1 MKNKDLNQKINK
13 AFTNTTPD
21 LRESILQNAGTASD
35 NIVAMPRR
43 RSAVRWVA
51 GIAAALVLVTGLVAG
66 GVFYQ
71 NRNTAVST
79 VSLDVNPSV
88 SITLN
93 REERVLAV
101 EAKNEEGRRV
111 IGDMDFKGSD
121 LDVAINAL
129 IGSMLRN
136 GYLSEVANSILL
148 SVDNPDPTKGADL
161 QNRLTTA
168 INELLQTNTF
178 SGAVLSQ
185 TLSPDEEL
193 QKLADTHGISRGKA
207 QLIRQ
212 ITSQNTLHTFEELAP
227 LSINEL
233 NLISE
238 SGGLHLENVQAV
250 GTASNQAYIGEQKAL
265 EKATAHAGVPAGEA
279 TRVKWEMDYERGK
292 MVYEIDFDH
301 SDYEYEYDIDATTG
315 EVVKSEREPKR
326 QRPATNSTTTNNS
339 TAGNNTTTAAPPA
352 EPGKDIGE
360 EAAKSAALTHAGVA
374 EKDVLQYTGKKDRDD
389 GRTVYEIEFFTT
401 AYTY

>member
-121 LDVAINAL
+121 LDV
-129 IGSMLRN
+129 
-136 GYLSEVANSILL
+136 V
-148 SVDNPDPTKGADL
+148 
-161 QNRLTTA
+161 LT
-168 INELLQTNTF
+168 
-178 SGAVLSQ
+178 SG
-185 TLSPDEEL
+185 P
-193 QKLADTHGISRGKA
+193 
-207 QLIRQ
+207 
-212 ITSQNTLHTFEELAP
+212 
-227 LSINEL
+227 
-233 NLISE
+233 
-238 SGGLHLENVQAV
+238 
-250 GTASNQAYIGEQKAL
+250 Y
-265 EKATAHAGVPAGEA
+265 
-279 TRVKWEMDYERGK
+279 M
-292 MVYEIDFDH
+292 H
-301 SDYEYEYDIDATTG
+301 S
-315 EVVKSEREPKR
+315 SF
-326 QRPATNSTTTNNS
+326 
-339 TAGNNTTTAAPPA
+339 
-352 EPGKDIGE
+352 
-360 EAAKSAALTHAGVA
+360 H
-374 EKDVLQYTGKKDRDD
+374 
-389 GRTVYEIEFFTT
+389 
-401 AYTY
+401 